1 MKNDIQTIKNK
12 ISVLDYLSKY
22 LNINVAENARITS
35 PLRPEATNPT
45 SFSVQRD
52 FWWDFGAGTGGDVID
67 LCAQHQFGGD
77 VGRAIRFL
85 AQETGTVTEDFSQW
99 REYTQN
105 LCNRIAYYHTQL
117 TEEDRAYLHSRRI
130 NDATINRYRIG
141 RNEEGRLVIPYY
153 REPGGPVVYFATR
166 ALPGCMYPESKYR
179 KMPIDQ
185 YNNHCVFG
193 LDSLTERRDVLFIAE
208 GAFDALSVIQ
218 SGYPTISAI
227 TGRFSKSQLSEVIS
241 IAKMF
246 DQVIICYDDD
256 SKTSDAGAKFTFDMA
271 QILFKHKIP
280 FKIGTTPGYHDISDY
295 YAAGHDISLIIAN
308 AQDGMQFLASRS
320 ETIHELQEFVFSI
333 NRFCDEATVGH
344 IIEACADKFPA
355 RQIEMLLKAATKPPS
370 ESRIADEII
379 RDHKVM
385 YINNVGFYEWDGR
398 IWSKVSDNDIKKY
411 ADRLY
416 GLKFT
421 TAQRINA
428 VCNLLKARTV
438 KDITF
443 DRNPVLTFQNGT
455 LDIETGKFRSF
466 SEHDYCSIIMDYDY
480 DPDAE
485 CPTWE
490 HFITDVTN
498 DEPISQENLQMI
510 AGYVLFPNCK
520 YQQVFILM
528 GDGGNGKSVYL
539 EVIQKIFGD
548 ANVTHV
554 EPNGLTAE
562 FQRVLLKDSL
572 LNIGSDINTD
582 FSKGE
587 IREWLLKIADGTSIQ
602 ACYKGMTHINFIP
615 RCKLVYACNVMPTAE
630 TINGLNRRL
639 RFVNFPCRYV
649 EYPNKNNPLERK
661 RDVNLLPK
669 LLKELP
675 GIFNWA
681 YHGYR
686 LLRTVDYFTDNPDQ
700 ENMVK
705 EFETISNPV
714 AVFCEDNIFE
724 GEVSRETIY
733 HDYQEWCEATGHK
746 PLSREKFMPKF
757 RSVMGDKIEEEVQR
771 RMSGKRFRYFV
782 FK

>member
-77 VGRAIRFL
+77 IGKAIRFL

-153 REPGGPVVYFATR
+153 REPDGPVVYFATR

-218 SGYPTISAI
+218 AGYPTISAI

-466 SEHDYCSIIMDYDY
+466 SEHDYCSIIMEYDY
-480 DPDAE
+480 DPSAE